1 MQFERVVGTVLLV
14 LVGHAASAQEA
25 APVDFARD
33 VQPILQQHC
42 VSCHGPSQQM
52 SGLRLDRRRDAMRGG
67 TIGTV
72 IAPGSPERSR
82 LLARVG
88 GNTMGPQMPPTG
100 AMEPEQ
106 IAVLARWIQQGARWP
121 DELSG
126 EGPVVAPHP
135 GAAR

>member
-1 MQFERVVGTVLLV
+1 MQFGRVVGTIFVV
-14 LVGHAASAQEA
+14 LVGQAASAQE

-82 LLARVG
+82 LLVRIS
-88 GNTMGPQMPPTG
+88 GNAMGPQMPPTG
-100 AMEPEQ
+100 AMQ
-106 IAVLARWIQQGARWP
+106 
-121 DELSG
+121 
-126 EGPVVAPHP
+126 
-135 GAAR
+135 